1 MVYPRAE
8 NFSIEQ
14 ERLYALGIDAYR
26 IATVMVQNPR
36 LGEGGVLDG
45 VTGQISLA
53 DHQFQ
58 REMAVAQFREG
69 TAVATEFADPR
80 NLGEPR

>member
-1 MVYPRAE
+1 
-8 NFSIEQ
+8 
-14 ERLYALGIDAYR
+14 
-26 IATVMVQNPR
+26 
-36 LGEGGVLDG
+36 VLDG

-58 REMAVAQFREG
+58 REMAAAQFREG
-69 TAVATEFADPR
+69 IAVATEFADPS